1 MPFDAFLQVDPRW
14 VSQLRDCRLTDDDYY
29 LPEPDPRQ
37 GFDTFSLDTTKEY
50 LADCWAAGSSS
61 SSSSSSSSR
70 VANMTAASNS
80 GSSRRT
86 AIPVAL
92 SADSL
97 AAASSL
103 IAAEHSAGAFRVF

>member
-50 LADCWAAGSSS
+50 LADCWAAGSS
-61 SSSSSSSSR
+61 
-70 VANMTAASNS
+70 MTAASNS

>member
-61 SSSSSSSSR
+61 SSSSSSSR

>member
-50 LADCWAAGSSS
+50 LADCWAVG
-61 SSSSSSSSR
+61 SSSR